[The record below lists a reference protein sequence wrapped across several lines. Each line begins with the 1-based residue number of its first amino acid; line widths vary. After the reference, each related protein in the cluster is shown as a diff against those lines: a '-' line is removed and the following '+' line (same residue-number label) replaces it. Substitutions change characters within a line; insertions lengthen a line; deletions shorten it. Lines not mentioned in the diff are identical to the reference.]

1 MNTKN
6 IALSV
11 IILFVLVLSAA
22 LGTTATATAGDEAE
36 NLNLTTQQELAD
48 AEGLEGDAWDDWLLW
63 VLQMFWDAI
72 CNLQDEVEKIWTAIA
87 PEQLLSK
94 IKQVDGS
101 GSDLDADTLD
111 GKHASELETAVLS
124 QCKICIQRSY
134 GGGDSG
140 QGALPEFPS
149 ALAPSGMECYSI
161 DEWSD
166 WIVDDTDGRA
176 GGMATKIK
184 IDCTPPYGD

>member
-1 MNTKN
+1 MNTKSTFGN
-6 IALSV
+6 NLVCLSTFSRTRNNRNRSSRRRSRE
-11 IILFVLVLSAA
+11 LEPNNAA
-22 LGTTATATAGDEAE
+22 GVSRH
-36 NLNLTTQQELAD
+36 